1 MFSVPL
7 YSYFLQQAAAAAE
20 QQKKSMTTTSAREDP
35 VAATVVEAVYG
46 DEDPVDTLILPD
58 RPDQKRR
65 ELPIP
70 PVSAEIYNIVLTI
83 QAMFSV
89 INLG

>member
-1 MFSVPL
+1 MFSFPL
-7 YSYFLQQAAAAAE
+7 HSYFLQQAATAAE
-20 QQKKSMTTTSAREDP
+20 QQKKSMMTSSAGEDP
-35 VAATVVEAVYG
+35 VAAAVEAACG

-65 ELPIP
+65 ELLTP

-89 INLG
+89 VNLG

>member
-1 MFSVPL
+1 M
-7 YSYFLQQAAAAAE
+7 
-20 QQKKSMTTTSAREDP
+20 MTSSAGEDP
-35 VAATVVEAVYG
+35 VAAVAVEAAYG

-65 ELPIP
+65 ELPTP

-89 INLG
+89 VNLG